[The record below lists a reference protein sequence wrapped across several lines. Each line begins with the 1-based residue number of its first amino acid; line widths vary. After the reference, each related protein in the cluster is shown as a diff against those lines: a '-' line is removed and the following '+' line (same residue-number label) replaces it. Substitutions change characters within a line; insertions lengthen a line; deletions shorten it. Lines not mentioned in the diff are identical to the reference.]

1 MNPLAQLIAYR
12 QKPQEFERMENV
24 FHKRHKEQHK
34 RKIQSETLDRHD
46 SSAADS
52 RCIAGRMRHTGKRSG
67 NGTDCI
73 TVRCNCGLC
82 NRSEKWIRCRK
93 LSGRENCCD
102 RKYKKR

>member
-1 MNPLAQLIAYR
+1 MNLLAQLIAYR

-24 FHKRHKEQHK
+24 FQKRHKEQHK
-34 RKIQSETLDRHD
+34 RKFQSETLDRHD

-73 TVRCNCGLC
+73 TVRPLQQ
-82 NRSEKWIRCRK
+82 IRKMDPLPKTLRK
-93 LSGRENCCD
+93 GKLL
-102 RKYKKR
+102 